1 MSILLAGKVNY
12 YILGSPTPQKM
23 HGDGSDDKENFYQNY
38 NRKRLKAELDKIELN
53 RETFYM
59 IDKVVRQRVSKVMV
73 SDSFGRELLENN
85 NIIQRMVEGA
95 SSNSKINKTREDI
108 NKEEELSSE
117 GAERRIN
124 SV

>member
-1 MSILLAGKVNY
+1 
-12 YILGSPTPQKM
+12 M
-23 HGDGSDDKENFYQNY
+23 HGDGSDDKENFHQNY